1 MLKFVKL
8 PFQRHK
14 LIKQCVL
21 PFVFT
26 LCASSLAEPL
36 YRDIKTHG
44 PLMPKLSVKKAS
56 LIDLSEG
63 TMIFFQM
70 RSAFRLEGVSTKD
83 QFLGTVLKDDL
94 VSIYVDKKR
103 IPLVYHET
111 IGALNSQTS
120 LQDRI
125 SIAESLTPKLFD
137 FTINE
142 KGELGISFKAEN
154 LEIGEVSP

>member
-1 MLKFVKL
+1 MLKFMRIPCKG
-8 PFQRHK
+8 HK
-14 LIKQCVL
+14 LVKQFLIPV
-21 PFVFT
+21 VFT
-26 LCASSLAEPL
+26 LCTSTFAEPL
-36 YRDIKTHG
+36 YRDSDTAG
-44 PLMPKLSVKKAS
+44 PLTPNLSVKKAS

-70 RSAFRLEGVSTKD
+70 RSAFRLEGVFSHD

-94 VSIYVDKKR
+94 VSIYIDKKR

-111 IGALNSQTS
+111 IGALSKQTS

-125 SIAESLTPKLFD
+125 SIAESLSPKLFD
-137 FTINE
+137 FTIND

-154 LEIGEVSP
+154 LEVGEVSP